1 MSFLSRLLRKREGLF
16 GLCRSAGEYVQPPPR
31 IEEHTKH
38 RKLLNLYDLFPEVG
52 EFTYIA
58 PTASLVGEVYLD
70 DYVNI
75 WEGTVLRGDLNAIR
89 IMYMTSI
96 RENTCISNVSTLP
109 TGIPSFT
116 NIGTLLTPNSS
127 PSGSPSDY

>member
-1 MSFLSRLLRKREGLF
+1 V
-16 GLCRSAGEYVQPPPR
+16 GEYVQPPPR

-52 EFTYIA
+52 EFTHIA

-70 DYVNI
+70 DCVNI
-75 WEGTVLRGDLNAIR
+75 WEGSVIRGDLNAVR
-89 IMYMTSI
+89 LMYMVSI
-96 RENTCISNVSTLP
+96 RENTCISTVSTLP

-116 NIGTLLTPNSS
+116 NIGTPPPSHSS
-127 PSGSPSDY
+127 PLSVPSNH